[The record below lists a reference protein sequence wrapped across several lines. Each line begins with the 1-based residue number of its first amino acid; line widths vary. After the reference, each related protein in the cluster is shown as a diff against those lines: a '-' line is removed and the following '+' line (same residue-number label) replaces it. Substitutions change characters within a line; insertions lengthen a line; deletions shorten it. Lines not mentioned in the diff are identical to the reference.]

1 MTCCF
6 YMFLQYFSEN
16 IYPLLLQTVSV
27 SSSDQGKQV
36 KSSAGPMTS
45 SLYRQATYINRTTSN
60 IFPWKSWNW
69 WEISFSRGF
78 QQKAEISIDLSAS
91 IVPALCAR
99 NQTPGPMRH
108 WSPPGLEW
116 GVGRSPQSLNSVDS
130 MGDFVEKSWDETN
143 RWGNENGDRMGYDL
157 LD

>member
-1 MTCCF
+1 MKNLQNCCSLSYPDRKVAVKKTPAMLCIQRSRLQVAFFGSKVKGAPTIFFDLSESQISCCHSVLFYKYHESMTCCF

-60 IFPWKSWNW
+60 IFP
-69 WEISFSRGF
+69 
-78 QQKAEISIDLSAS
+78 
-91 IVPALCAR
+91 
-99 NQTPGPMRH
+99 
-108 WSPPGLEW
+108 
-116 GVGRSPQSLNSVDS
+116 
-130 MGDFVEKSWDETN
+130 
-143 RWGNENGDRMGYDL
+143 
-157 LD
+157 